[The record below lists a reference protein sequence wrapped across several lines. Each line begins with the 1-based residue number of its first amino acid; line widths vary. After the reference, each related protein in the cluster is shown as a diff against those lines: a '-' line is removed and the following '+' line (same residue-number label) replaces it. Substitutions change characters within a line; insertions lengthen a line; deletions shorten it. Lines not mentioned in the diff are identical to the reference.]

1 MFKPEDF
8 NLPLEASLKL
18 RVVTDEVDKCSDVE
32 VLRENLKGST
42 KLLMQYQ
49 HILNRVLREQIHMNL
64 AKEFGIDNS

>member
-49 HILNRVLREQIHMNL
+49 HILIRVLREQIHMNL